1 MKQRLA
7 TIFNLGFPIMLTMFS
22 QSMMNLVDTAL
33 VGPLGDDALAAAGT
47 GSYANFVA
55 VSLVTGLSAAI
66 QAQVARRLGRGQL
79 TECAMPANH
88 GLLIALGF
96 ALPLAVVLLLAAPW
110 LLELFFQSSEA
121 FNSEATDYF
130 QIRVMALPAAAMSLS
145 FRGFWNGTGEPAG
158 FLKLLVC
165 THIGNALLSF
175 LLIYG
180 KLGLPKLGVQGAAL
194 GTVLA
199 MYCGAFLNGWVLC
212 KRAKKY
218 GFLTCWGNPIAFKRL
233 VLLAIPDSLQQT
245 LFALGMMMLFATIAQ
260 LGISEMA
267 IAHVLLTVSLVL
279 VLPGQGLGMA
289 ANTLVSQNLGARQP
303 DAAWRWGQQVMYTAS
318 AVLLVLSL
326 PLILIPEVLLALF
339 LHDPD
344 LRSMA
349 AIPLRLTGVG
359 IVFDAPSLVFV
370 QALLGAGANR
380 TVLAIRFVAQWLILL
395 PLAWLVGPTLGFGLN
410 GVWIVITLQ
419 RLISSGSFLL
429 VWHSRRWCEI
439 DV

>member
-7 TIFNLGFPIMLTMFS
+7 TIFNLGFPITLTMFS
-22 QSMMNLVDTAL
+22 QSMMSLVDAAL
-33 VGPLGDDALAAAGT
+33 VGPLGDDALAAVGT

-66 QAQVARRLGRGQL
+66 QAQVARRVGRGQL
-79 TECAMPANH
+79 AECAMPANH
-88 GLLIALGF
+88 GVLIALLF
-96 ALPLAVVLLLAAPW
+96 ALPLAVVFLFAAPW
-110 LLELFFQSSEA
+110 LLELFGQSSET

-130 QIRVMALPAAAMSLS
+130 QIRVMALPAAAISLS
-145 FRGFWNGTGEPAG
+145 FRGFWNGIGEPSG

-165 THIGNALLSF
+165 THIGNVLLSF

-180 KLGLPKLGVQGAAL
+180 KLGLPVLGIQGAAL
-194 GTVLA
+194 GTVLS
-199 MYCGAFLNGWVLC
+199 MYCGAFLNGWVLS
-212 KRAKKY
+212 KRARRY
-218 GFLTCWGNPIAFKRL
+218 GFLTCWGNRTAFNRL
-233 VLLAIPDSLQQT
+233 ILLAIPDSLQQT
-245 LFALGMMMLFATIAQ
+245 LFALGMMMLFAIIAQ

-289 ANTLVSQNLGARQP
+289 ANTLVSHSLGASQP
-303 DAAWRWGQQVMYTAS
+303 GAAWQWGQQVMYA
-318 AVLLVLSL
+318 ACAMLLVLSL

-339 LHDPD
+339 LHQPE
-344 LRSMA
+344 LKTMA
-349 AIPLRLTGVG
+349 TVPLQLTGVG
-359 IVFDAPSLVFV
+359 IVVDAPSLVFV

-380 TVLAIRFVAQWLILL
+380 TVLAIRFVVQWLILL

-410 GVWIVITLQ
+410 GVWLVITLQ
-419 RLISSGSFLL
+419 RLISSGSFQL
-429 VWHSRRWCEI
+429 VWHSRRWSNI